1 VVIRSPGRL
10 SPQLLALML
19 LACGTGLSSDA
30 FSPPVASAKQSP
42 PRPIT
47 ASSQS
52 QLSFTTPQDECCGID
67 PVECLD
73 PVRSRS
79 STDQS
84 LPSWRLRHKRATVRL
99 SQGRLNKSSASK
111 NKASATL
118 SAPNQSANTNTRQ
131 EEQHL
136 ERLEG
141 WATKYTNVET
151 LRSEF
156 GSNKN
161 KLWGDLD
168 SVSSRKLYHVLLPRA
183 LLGLHELG
191 VMDLED
197 LAPLAYEAR
206 VAAKQYARERC
217 AVPGRLG
224 AMLFDGWR
232 QWRSYGKFNPK
243 GMSWDQIW
251 AKYET
256 QLLQDYDDFHKHDV
270 DDMDDMDDERLTRDI
285 CLKILERSCI
295 TNDKIDRL
303 FSSSSKSSSL
313 SSSSS
318 NKGRLQKEHDI
329 KQIAR
334 KLDQDVQHLLQVQT
348 REISSDSNSAAKK
361 RQRRRSMS
369 AHEIYALRFFALT
382 RRKLRDLGRQQQE
395 QQEQAKTTTNTHA
408 LEHQHD
414 SEKKETS
421 LFGSAVPSRSRETSI
436 RPWSNRMP
444 PTRQK

>member
-1 VVIRSPGRL
+1 MGHKVSMFEHDERVIRSPALL
-10 SPQLLALML
+10 SPRLLALLL

-30 FSPPVASAKQSP
+30 FSPPVASAKPQHL
-42 PRPIT
+42 
-47 ASSQS
+47 QS

-79 STDQS
+79 SISTSTDKRI
-84 LPSWRLRHKRATVRL
+84 PSWRLRHKRAAVRL
-99 SQGRLNKSSASK
+99 SQGRLDKCSASK

-118 SAPNQSANTNTRQ
+118 SDTNSNTNTNTNTNKNTRQ
-131 EEQHL
+131 DEQHL
-136 ERLEG
+136 KRLEG

-168 SVSSRKLYHVLLPRA
+168 PVSSRKLYHVLLPRA

-217 AVPGRLG
+217 AIPGRLG

-232 QWRSYGKFNPK
+232 QWKSYGKFNPH

-256 QLLQDYDDFHKHDV
+256 QLLQDYDDFHEHDV
-270 DDMDDMDDERLTRDI
+270 DDMDDERLTRDI

-303 FSSSSKSSSL
+303 FSSSKSSSS

-348 REISSDSNSAAKK
+348 QTRESSSDSNSAAKK
-361 RQRRRSMS
+361 RQRRRLS

-382 RRKLRDLGRQQQE
+382 RRKLRDLGRQQQ
-395 QQEQAKTTTNTHA
+395 QE
-408 LEHQHD
+408 
-414 SEKKETS
+414 
-421 LFGSAVPSRSRETSI
+421 
-436 RPWSNRMP
+436 
-444 PTRQK
+444 